1 MLFLKKKKLYL
12 KLLSDQQWIKLL
24 RVMWKLTLAMSNHRE
39 LSPDSQFSSAP
50 PLRSILVPFSSL
62 FWFWS
67 PWLSSFVWLPQ
78 LSSVSCPNF
87 LSRSKLQTE
96 SATSSSKPVVSSG
109 VSVDQT
115 RGVSVGLR
123 FVKWTE
129 TRLKMIAN
137 AVLSAGFVATKQMF
151 ANKFNILK
159 GQFTLNLKTH
169 IFL

>member
-1 MLFLKKKKLYL
+1 MLFLKKKPLFKAVIRSTVDNITVRNV
-12 KLLSDQQWIKLL
+12 KVD
-24 RVMWKLTLAMSNHRE
+24 A
-39 LSPDSQFSSAP
+39 DSQFPSAP

-87 LSRSKLQTE
+87 LSRAKLQTK

-115 RGVSVGLR
+115 GGVSVGLR